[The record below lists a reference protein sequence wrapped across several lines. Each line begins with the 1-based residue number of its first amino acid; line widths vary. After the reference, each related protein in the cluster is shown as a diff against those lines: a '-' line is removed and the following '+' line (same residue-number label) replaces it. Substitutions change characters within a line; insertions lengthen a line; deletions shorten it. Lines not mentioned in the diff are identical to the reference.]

1 LGGGAAIGAQ
11 GVFVAPTYV
20 IQGASYNNVGAALTA
35 LDSKVSELDA
45 RSGGTSTST
54 AARTASLRTATVP
67 TVAATAVSDV
77 SSNVA
82 STASDVTAS
91 VQGTPTAAMDGSI
104 TPAAT
109 STVLA

>member
-1 LGGGAAIGAQ
+1 M
-11 GVFVAPTYV
+11 
-20 IQGASYNNVGAALTA
+20 
-35 LDSKVSELDA
+35 DSKVSELDA
-45 RSGGTSTST
+45 RSGGTAAST

-67 TVAATAVSDV
+67 AVAATAVSDV

-109 STVLA
+109 STAVGYQRAISPRATVTVGGALSGDDSSIGVGAGFGW